1 MVFRASKAKP
11 SQLDRCLTASPP
23 DVFVLSNAQISSFRP
38 LVRPIFLHNFLT
50 KYPYNPIVV
59 PWVPACLARHHSNL
73 QSGFMMLDARALSVL
88 SCANRLRRW
97 PLGLRNTD
105 LTDAHGFIIT
115 DRLFFL
121 MALGPVDFRRIF
133 RILRSC
139 DSLLIPVKPKSSYIC
154 TVQYY

>member
-97 PLGLRNTD
+97 PLGSKRTCWRMENYKKRQL
-105 LTDAHGFIIT
+105 LQILQQLPQMGKIMAII
-115 DRLFFL
+115 
-121 MALGPVDFRRIF
+121 
-133 RILRSC
+133 
-139 DSLLIPVKPKSSYIC
+139 
-154 TVQYY
+154 

>member
-73 QSGFMMLDARALSVL
+73 QSGFLMLDARALSVL

-97 PLGLRNTD
+97 PLGLRTLISPMRTD
-105 LTDAHGFIIT
+105 SSSRIGYSC
-115 DRLFFL
+115 L

-133 RILRSC
+133 RIPRSC
-139 DSLLIPVKPKSSYIC
+139 DSLLIPVKRSGLKA
-154 TVQYY
+154 Q

>member
-88 SCANRLRRW
+88 SCAHRLRRW

-115 DRLFFL
+115 DRLFLSPMPRFL
-121 MALGPVDFRRIF
+121 MPLGPTDSKRIF
-133 RILRSC
+133 RSPLSFLSHRSR
-139 DSLLIPVKPKSSYIC
+139 
-154 TVQYY
+154 

>member
-97 PLGLRNTD
+97 PLGSKKHRSHRCARIHHHGSVILFDGPLD
-105 LTDAHGFIIT
+105 LWILDGFFAYQGRVT
-115 DRLFFL
+115 L
-121 MALGPVDFRRIF
+121 
-133 RILRSC
+133 SS
-139 DSLLIPVKPKSSYIC
+139 SLLNEAGRKVYVSA
-154 TVQYY
+154 

>member
-59 PWVPACLARHHSNL
+59 PCVPACLARHHSNL

-97 PLGLRNTD
+97 PLGLRTLISPMRTD
-105 LTDAHGFIIT
+105 SSSRICCSFFSFLLMVLWAYRFQTD
-115 DRLFFL
+115 FFAYQGRVTL
-121 MALGPVDFRRIF
+121 
-133 RILRSC
+133 SS
-139 DSLLIPVKPKSSYIC
+139 SLLNEAG
-154 TVQYY
+154 